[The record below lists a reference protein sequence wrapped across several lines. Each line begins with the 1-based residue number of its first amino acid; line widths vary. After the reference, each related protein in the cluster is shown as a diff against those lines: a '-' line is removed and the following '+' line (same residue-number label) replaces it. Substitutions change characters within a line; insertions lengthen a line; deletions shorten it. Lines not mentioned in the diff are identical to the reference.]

1 MKTINLRVLAMC
13 GVMLLTLGS
22 CKNEKKTEQ
31 IDSETPQET
40 IVKNGERSILFE
52 NDYAKV
58 VKVSLAP
65 GESQPAH
72 EGENRVIYSLTD
84 YSIDWKEKGEDLGTK
99 TWKKGDAHFHEA
111 GKHAATNN
119 GTTTAEWLVFI
130 KRSTDLPECGEN
142 KIENDVSSVSAE
154 FVKVLLDNDEF
165 KLTEVT
171 LPKGANI
178 PMHSGI
184 NRIIYSLTDY
194 QIMYESNKEGKV
206 EKAFKTG
213 DIHWHEACM
222 HSLENLGQTEAKYL
236 VVSYKK
242 K

>member
-1 MKTINLRVLAMC
+1 MSSAFLLIFSSC
-13 GVMLLTLGS
+13 G
-22 CKNEKKTEQ
+22 NEKKEKSTNSDNQTEEK
-31 IDSETPQET
+31 ITEVSPEV
-40 IVKNGERSILFE
+40 IFE

-72 EGENRVIYSLTD
+72 DGESRVIYSLTD
-84 YSIDWKEKGEDLGTK
+84 YSIDWEEKGEDLETK
-99 TWKKGDAHFHEA
+99 TWKKGDTHFHEA

-130 KRSTDLPECGEN
+130 KKSTDLPECGEN

-154 FVKVLLDNDEF
+154 FVKVLLNNDEF

-171 LPKGANI
+171 LPKGASI
-178 PMHSGI
+178 PMHSGV

-194 QIMYESNKEGKV
+194 QIMYESNKEGKI
-206 EKAFKTG
+206 EKTFKSG
-213 DIHWHEACM
+213 DIHWHEACQ
-222 HSLENLGQTEAKYL
+222 HGLENIGQTEAKYL
-236 VVSYKK
+236 VVTYKK

>member
-1 MKTINLRVLAMC
+1 VLF
-13 GVMLLTLGS
+13 L
-22 CKNEKKTEQ
+22 
-31 IDSETPQET
+31 I
-40 IVKNGERSILFE
+40 
-52 NDYAKV
+52 
-58 VKVSLAP
+58 
-65 GESQPAH
+65 
-72 EGENRVIYSLTD
+72 
-84 YSIDWKEKGEDLGTK
+84 
-99 TWKKGDAHFHEA
+99 
-111 GKHAATNN
+111 
-119 GTTTAEWLVFI
+119 
-130 KRSTDLPECGEN
+130 N
-142 KIENDVSSVSAE
+142 KIENDVSSVSSE

-178 PMHSGI
+178 PIHSGI

-194 QIMYESNKEGKV
+194 QIMYESNKEAKV